1 MRMLRGGPEEK
12 SKEGSSVTAVRDQYE
27 PKAFLF
33 LFRGFASGL
42 SIKNN
47 SAWESYSF
55 INVESKYK

>member
-33 LFRGFASGL
+33 LFRGFA
-42 SIKNN
+42 
-47 SAWESYSF
+47 
-55 INVESKYK
+55 